1 MTKIECELDTCE
13 HYSINGCLN
22 GDVVEIRRCHKMTKE
37 KFEDG
42 YISRSKVTK
51 EFYDRHFVTVPCN
64 CGEDVCDGWAVK
76 HHEEEET

>member
-1 MTKIECELDTCE
+1 
-13 HYSINGCLN
+13 
-22 GDVVEIRRCHKMTKE
+22 MTKE